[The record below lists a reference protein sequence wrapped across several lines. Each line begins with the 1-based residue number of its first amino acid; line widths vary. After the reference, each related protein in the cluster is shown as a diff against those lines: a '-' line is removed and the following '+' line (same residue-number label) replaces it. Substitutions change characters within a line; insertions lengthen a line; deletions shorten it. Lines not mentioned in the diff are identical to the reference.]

1 MADRTPVR
9 RRAGLAALYCAL
21 SLCLIGAVAAALQS
35 RPAAAVDTE
44 AQQFILMDA
53 GTGMVLA
60 EKNADEPMFPASMS
74 KIMTLYVVFEH
85 LADGQ
90 LDLEDTFVVSKK
102 SVAYE
107 GVTHVS

>member
-1 MADRTPVR
+1 MVDRNPVR
-9 RRAGLAALYCAL
+9 RRAGLAVLYCAL
-21 SLCLIGAVAAALQS
+21 SLCLSGAFIAASQP

-44 AQQFILMDA
+44 AKQFILMDA

-60 EKNADEPMFPASMS
+60 EKNADEPMYPASMS

-85 LADGQ
+85 LGRRPARSGRHLHREQ
-90 LDLEDTFVVSKK
+90 E

-107 GVTHVS
+107 GLTHVS